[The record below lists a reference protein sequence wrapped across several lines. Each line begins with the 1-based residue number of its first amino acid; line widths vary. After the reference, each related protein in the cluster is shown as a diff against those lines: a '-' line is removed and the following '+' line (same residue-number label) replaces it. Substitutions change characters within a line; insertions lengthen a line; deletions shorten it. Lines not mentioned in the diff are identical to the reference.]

1 MPPRKHPVSA
11 PVSFTSA
18 LSHASADK
26 RIDILRAVGAS
37 GSISQAARDTGV
49 SYKAAWQAIDTL
61 TNLAGSVLVQ
71 RVVGG
76 AGGGGARLT
85 AAGTQL
91 LDAAAQMAQARTQV
105 LGRLK
110 AGPAGAGVPKAP
122 VMVPPS
128 IRTSMRNQLPC
139 EVALI
144 EMHGTIARVHL
155 RLAGGGALVAR
166 ITRESAQ
173 LLALAPGQGVIV
185 LCKATAVSVAPVGTA
200 AGPGRKA
207 GEPAANVLAGRVAR
221 VSRSDQGDEV
231 SATLDGGLALVGFA
245 PARSPLRARG
255 RVLLAVDE
263 SALVLALAD

>member
-1 MPPRKHPVSA
+1 MPPRNPPVSS
-11 PVSFTSA
+11 PVSYTSA

-26 RIDILRAVGAS
+26 RIDILRAVGVS

-91 LDAAAQMAQARTQV
+91 LHAAAQMAQARSQV

-110 AGPAGAGVPKAP
+110 AGPAKGRAGAGVAKVPAL
-122 VMVPPS
+122 MPPS

-144 EMHGTIARVHL
+144 QVQGTIARVHL
-155 RLAGGGALVAR
+155 QLAGGAALVAR

-173 LLALAPGQGVIV
+173 LLGLAPGQGVIV
-185 LCKATAVSVAPVGTA
+185 LCKATAVTVAPAA
-200 AGPGRKA
+200 AGVA
-207 GEPAANVLAGRVAR
+207 AANLLAGRVSR

-245 PARSPLRARG
+245 PPRSPLRARS

>member
-61 TNLAGSVLVQ
+61 TNLAGSVLVE

-91 LDAAAQMAQARTQV
+91 LDAATQMAQARTQV

-110 AGPAGAGVPKAP
+110 AGPPSAGVARAP
-122 VMVPPS
+122 LVVPPS

-139 EVALI
+139 EVALL
-144 EMHGTIARVHL
+144 EVQGTIARVHL
-155 RLAGGGALVAR
+155 RVAGGGALVAR

-185 LCKATAVSVAPVGTA
+185 LCKATAVTVTPAGA
-200 AGPGRKA
+200 AGAGGKA
-207 GEPAANVLAGRVAR
+207 AEPAANVLAGRVAR
-221 VSRSDQGDEV
+221 VSRSEQGDEV